1 VIIYS
6 EIIVYY
12 DCNSANDSNNC
23 DNNQKNNDSNNDSC
37 NDNDSNSDSDN
48 INNCILQNKFM
59 IFVISVIVVVG

>member
-1 VIIYS
+1 VIINS

-12 DCNSANDSNNC
+12 DCNSANNSNNC
-23 DNNQKNNDSNNDSC
+23 DNNQNNNDSNNDSC

-48 INNCILQNKFM
+48 INNFILQNKFM